1 MKFFEAEIKQYQPAE
16 YATFH
21 AAPVYR
27 QNHQPFPPLSERSG
41 TLVSDLPAILPGD
54 RFEPASCRVKGSPF
68 AGKLKDFSGAAVR
81 EVSET
86 VNSSGEWAAS
96 TGSQRGFIL
105 DFGGMRSIL
114 RLLRAPGSTMAYV
127 LVLPWQGTDFAM
139 GSLFPAQTGTT
150 PTRKPKSPGVEEVSL
165 RGAESQK
172 IYVQIQGNLTLDQ
185 FLDECVLE
193 TLVFPANLRA
203 SVGDR
208 PPFWTHPGPLQG
220 EVDMTGLAEALTSLA
235 ADLAAPLSPKLTLQS
250 DAPGVLE
257 FTGGFSFLSA
267 EKSAPASWA
276 GNAAT
281 SLELRAGVPGV
292 FPMHFPEPQDG
303 KTWELRS
310 LKLHAAAALAPWIL
324 DAVTPEPASES
335 ASLRVDARLSA
346 AQNFR
351 TGPGV
356 ELFGVGLLL
365 GSAQGAELSIELQAD
380 EGGRPAAAP
389 ALASKMLAI
398 AANGGNSGNGANGG
412 GMGNLGNSA
421 WYEASFETPLLLEAG
436 KDFWIVAKAKSG
448 SVRWAVAPAL
458 EDAGTAA
465 SGRAYAALYAED
477 GTAWQPYP
485 RMLPVVS
492 AAVAVAAPAAGLRLF
507 RTPRPEENQ
516 ARVTISHAYGASVVA
531 MSLPV
536 TDEPVEVEWLWPAS
550 GRPLLPPAADGRRID
565 LDIQARSSGGLDVQA
580 ATVFFAWKEP

>member
-1 MKFFEAEIKQYQPAE
+1 MKFFEAEIKTYQPAE
-16 YATFH
+16 YALSKS
-21 AAPVYR
+21 APVYR
-27 QNHQPFPPLSERSG
+27 QNHQPFPPLSEQSG
-41 TLVSDLPAILPGD
+41 TLISDLPAILPGD
-54 RFEPASCRVKGSPF
+54 RFEPAVCRVKGSPF
-68 AGKLKDFSGAAVR
+68 AGRLKDFSGAAVR

-86 VNSSGEWAAS
+86 VDSLGAWAAS

-114 RLLRAPGSTMAYV
+114 RLLRAPGSALAYA

-150 PTRKPKSPGVEEVSL
+150 PARKPKSPGVEEVSL

-172 IYVQIQGNLTLDQ
+172 IYVQIEGNLSLDQ
-185 FLDECVLE
+185 FLDQCVLE

-220 EVDMTGLAEALTSLA
+220 EAEMTGLAEALTSLA
-235 ADLAAPLSPKLTLQS
+235 ADLTAPLSPKLTLQS

-257 FTGGFSFLSA
+257 IIGDFSFLSA

-276 GNAAT
+276 GNAST

-292 FPMHFPEPQDG
+292 FPMHFPGPKDG
-303 KTWELRS
+303 KVWELRS
-310 LKLHAAAALAPWIL
+310 LKLDAAAVLAPWIL
-324 DAVTPEPASES
+324 DAVTPEPASDD
-335 ASLRVDARLSA
+335 ASIRVDSRLSA

-356 ELFGVGLLL
+356 ELFGVGLFL
-365 GSAQGAELSIELQAD
+365 GAAQGAELSIELQTD
-380 EGGRPAAAP
+380 DGRRPAAAP
-389 ALASKMLAI
+389 ALASKMLTVSGDGANQESGGSV
-398 AANGGNSGNGANGG
+398 NGGSG
-412 GMGNLGNSA
+412 GNAA
-421 WYEASFETPLLLEAG
+421 WYEATFETPLSLEAG

-448 SVRWAVAPAL
+448 AARWAVAPVP
-458 EDAGTAA
+458 EDGSA
-465 SGRAYAALYAED
+465 SAPGKAYAALYAED

-485 RMLPVVS
+485 RMLPAPS
-492 AAVAVAAPAAGLRLF
+492 QAAASPAAGLRLF
-507 RTPRPEENQ
+507 RAPRPEENQ
-516 ARVTISHAYGASVVA
+516 ARVTLSHAYGASVVE

-536 TDEPVEVEWLWPAS
+536 TDEPVEVEWLWPAA
-550 GRPLLPPAADGRRID
+550 GRPLLPPAADGRSIG
-565 LDIQARSSGGLDVQA
+565 LDIRARSSGSLDVRS
-580 ATVFFAWKEP
+580 ATIFFAWKEP

>member
-21 AAPVYR
+21 AAPLYR

-41 TLVSDLPAILPGD
+41 TLVSPLPGILPGD
-54 RFEPASCRVKGSPF
+54 RFEPAVCKVKGSPF

-86 VNSSGEWAAS
+86 VNSNGEWAAS

-114 RLLRAPGSTMAYV
+114 RLLRNPGSTMTYV

-139 GSLFPAQTGTT
+139 GSLFPSQTGTT
-150 PTRKPKSPGVEEVSL
+150 PTRKPKSPGAEEVSL

-235 ADLAAPLSPKLTLQS
+235 ADLTAPLSPRLTLQS

-257 FTGGFSFLSA
+257 FTGDFSFLSA

-281 SLELRAGVPGV
+281 FLELRAGVPGV

-310 LKLHAAAALAPWIL
+310 LKLSATAALAPWIL

-335 ASLRVDARLSA
+335 ASIRVDARLSA
-346 AQNFR
+346 AQNFP

-380 EGGRPAAAP
+380 DGGRPAATP
-389 ALASKMLAI
+389 ALASKMLVI
-398 AANGGNSGNGANGG
+398 SANG
-412 GMGNLGNSA
+412 GNSA
-421 WYEASFETPLLLEAG
+421 WYEASFETPWLLEAG

-448 SVRWAVAPAL
+448 SARWAVAPVVAPVA
-458 EDAGTAA
+458 EDAGTTAP
-465 SGRAYAALYAED
+465 GKAYAALYAED

-536 TDEPVEVEWLWPAS
+536 RDEPVEVEWLWPAS
-550 GRPLLPPAADGRRID
+550 GRPLLPPAEDGRRID
-565 LDIQARSSGGLDVQA
+565 LDVQARSSGGLDVKA